1 MTKAWRIVLWAVL
14 ALIVGGAVLAGI
26 GWLTGAS
33 PVRMADL
40 LFGSVD
46 GFYTAMQTAADTAA
60 ARLSGAWQ
68 AVIALF

>member
-14 ALIVGGAVLAGI
+14 ALIVAGAVLAGI
-26 GWLTGAS
+26 GWLPGAS

-46 GFYTAMQTAADTAA
+46 GFYIAMQTAADTAA
-60 ARLSGAWQ
+60 ARLLGAWQ
-68 AVIALF
+68 AIAAMF